1 MLKREGKVDRAEGL
15 ATMKEYAASL
25 YSSKAWQKTR
35 EAYRR
40 SVGGLCEICW
50 SKGILK
56 PGEIVHHKTHI
67 SPDNIDDPEITLSFN
82 NLQLVCRDCHA
93 QIHDRKQRRYK
104 VDDMGRVT
112 CV

>member
-1 MLKREGKVDRAEGL
+1 
-15 ATMKEYAASL
+15 MKEYAASL
-25 YSSKAWQKTR
+25 YSSKAWQRTR
-35 EAYRR
+35 EAYKK

-56 PGEIVHHKTHI
+56 PGEIVHHRVHI
-67 SPDNIDDPEITLSFN
+67 SPDNINDPEITLSFN

-93 QIHDRKQRRYK
+93 QIHDRKQRRYR

-112 CV
+112 IV

>member
-1 MLKREGKVDRAEGL
+1 MLKREGKVDRVEGL
-15 ATMKEYAASL
+15 PTMKEYAAGF
-25 YSSKAWQKTR
+25 YSSKAWQRTR
-35 EAYRR
+35 EAYKK

-67 SPDNIDDPEITLSFN
+67 SPDNINDPEITLSFN